1 MGTFTTAQGR
11 HSMPVLVRHAGM
23 SFPKNLKPEHAMEIA
38 RRATDR
44 ELGSRGLEYVL
55 AGHFNEEGHNPHVH
69 V

>member
-23 SFPKNLKPEHAMEIA
+23 SFPKNLNPEHAMEIA